1 MTMFSPVLEMLAD
14 RSKDILS
21 LLQPDIHNYFD
32 ILLFFAKHVTL
43 AEVIMQLFYHYDT
56 NDTDS

>member
-1 MTMFSPVLEMLAD
+1 MTMFAPVLEMLAD
-14 RSKDILS
+14 RSKDISS

-43 AEVIMQLFYHYDT
+43 AEVIMQLFLPL
-56 NDTDS
+56 